1 VRVAVLLAATDEA
14 AVTAYSVVA
23 VTIAVCRSSARRRW
37 VLQLL
42 LAAETITVMGVPRDD
57 DRCTVAAARGGAV
70 WRRRRAVAARVM
82 SRRASACGRALS
94 CVAGDVA
101 SVGVALEECGASTD
115 SVAGAAAVCGVRR
128 YNDGTS

>member
-1 VRVAVLLAATDEA
+1 VAVLVAATDEA
-14 AVTAYSVVA
+14 AVTAYSAVA

-42 LAAETITVMGVPRDD
+42 LAAETVMGVPCDD
-57 DRCTVAAARGGAV
+57 ERCTVAAARGGAV
-70 WRRRRAVAARVM
+70 WRRRRTAAARVM
-82 SRRASACGRALS
+82 PRRACGRALS